1 MIKLSK
7 DKDNNAFYNQLKH
20 VNQFYTVKKFKQTAH
35 VLTIKESIKHMHHAQ
50 MESFEHA
57 SDFFKKPKHVYVKKI
72 KSKYRKK
79 DTYKYES
86 TYLYVSFI
94 SIYN

>member
-20 VNQFYTVKKFKQTAH
+20 VNQFLYSEKEFKQTAH

-50 MESFEHA
+50 MESFEHT
-57 SDFFKKPKHVYVKKI
+57 SDFFKKAKARLHQKDKI
-72 KSKYRKK
+72 
-79 DTYKYES
+79 
-86 TYLYVSFI
+86 
-94 SIYN
+94 

>member
-20 VNQFYTVKKFKQTAH
+20 VNQFLYSEKEFKQTAH

-50 MESFEHA
+50 MESFEHT
-57 SDFFKKPKHVYVKKI
+57 SDFKKPKHVYVKKI
-72 KSKYRKK
+72 KSK
-79 DTYKYES
+79 
-86 TYLYVSFI
+86 
-94 SIYN
+94 

>member
-20 VNQFYTVKKFKQTAH
+20 VNQFYTVKKNLKQTAH

-50 MESFEHA
+50 MESFEHT
-57 SDFFKKPKHVYVKKI
+57 SDFFKSQSTFTSKDKI
-72 KSKYRKK
+72 
-79 DTYKYES
+79 
-86 TYLYVSFI
+86 
-94 SIYN
+94 